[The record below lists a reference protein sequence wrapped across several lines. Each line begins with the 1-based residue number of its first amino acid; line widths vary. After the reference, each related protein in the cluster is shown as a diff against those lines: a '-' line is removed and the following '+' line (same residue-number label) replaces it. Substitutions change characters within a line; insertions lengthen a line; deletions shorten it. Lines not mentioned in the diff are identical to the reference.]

1 MTESGEQGCT
11 THNDK
16 PQPRTRVDEKGKQY
30 REVGGGEEAV
40 GTLVEEVKGFIY
52 AFGSGGLQ
60 QTRSN
65 SANVSR
71 RGRPI
76 WSETCLSGFCCP
88 EKTRGPE

>member
-71 RGRPI
+71 RGRPN
-76 WSETCLSGFCCP
+76 W
-88 EKTRGPE
+88 